1 VLSILYQTV
10 PVPKMLDYFKWI
22 GQNNL
27 LQQKSKKNIEETKS
41 DDGLVEL
48 DNGDVVL
55 PISFNDK
62 K

>member
-1 VLSILYQTV
+1 MKRYPISTYILAYS
-10 PVPKMLDYFKWI
+10 WE
-22 GQNNL
+22 
-27 LQQKSKKNIEETKS
+27 NIDETKTN
-41 DDGLVEL
+41 DGLVEL